1 MRRSLLPS
9 ALSLFAAFAGFGQT
23 AAVAQTAAV
32 NPQRPARGVE
42 TVRPLTQVLADA
54 ARIDSLLTRSLQ
66 RSRLQ
71 PAEVVDDATFLRR
84 AYLAIVGRIP
94 TLVETEA
101 FFADQT
107 PDKRHRLVDRL
118 LDSPGRTS
126 HFSNFWFDL
135 FRVQSRQRQVNG
147 EPFAHYL
154 RDAVQKDKPYDV
166 MVRELLV
173 AEGAANKAGNGAVG
187 MLVRDQN
194 MPHDAMANALRNFLG
209 TRLECAQCHNHP
221 FDVWTQKDF
230 YAMAAF
236 FGGLSFR
243 DDSLDANLVGV
254 RAELAKA
261 EERTRQA
268 ALNALRRMQVG
279 IAGNG
284 TGQEALPRDYKY
296 DDAKPGTPV
305 LADTLFGQ
313 DVKLKY
319 EKPTQSQTKRAR
331 ARTQRTPQIDSRSAL
346 ADWLTGKK
354 NPMFAKVIANRMW
367 ARTFG
372 QGLVEPIDDW
382 KKDTRPQHEELFA
395 FLEQLMLDLDFD
407 LRQFERVLVHTQL
420 FAQTAQA
427 LPADGSA
434 FTFQGPLL
442 RRMTAEQI
450 WDSLLTLVFDDVDE
464 RLRPLDERA
473 RETYEQ
479 YERFAKADAADLI
492 AMTDRRNAMMTTA
505 QRERQ
510 EDVRRQL
517 AADAELQKRAR
528 PILQKLA
535 QARRNGDQKQ
545 VAELA
550 AELERIG
557 LPLGQRAARGR
568 EGDLLRA
575 SDLPQPAP
583 AAHLLRQFGQS
594 DRETIDASSDVATVP
609 QVLTL
614 LNGFLDQKVLAGQSA
629 LARDLETAA
638 NGERRVRVAFLTTL
652 HREPTADEAQTWR
665 RAIAVHGQDAIKD
678 LVWVL
683 CNSNEFRF
691 AR

>member
-1 MRRSLLPS
+1 MRRSFLPS
-9 ALSLFAAFAGFGQT
+9 ALSLLAAVAGLGPT
-23 AAVAQTAAV
+23 ALVAQTAAV
-32 NPQRPARGVE
+32 NPQRPTRGVE
-42 TVRPLTQVLADA
+42 TVRPLTEVLADA
-54 ARIDSLLTRSLQ
+54 ARIDSLLERSLV

-71 PAEVVDDATFLRR
+71 AAEVVDDATFLRR
-84 AYLAIVGRIP
+84 AYLAIAGRIP
-94 TLVETEA
+94 TLTETEA
-101 FFADQT
+101 FFADQRT
-107 PDKRHRLVDRL
+107 DKRHQLVDRL

-166 MVRELLV
+166 MVREMLV
-173 AEGAANKAGNGAVG
+173 AEGAANREGNGAVG

-284 TGQEALPRDYKY
+284 TGQEVLPRDYKY

-395 FLEQLMLDLDFD
+395 FLEQLMLDLQFD

-420 FAQTAQA
+420 FARAAQSA
-427 LPADGSA
+427 PADGSP
-434 FTFQGPLL
+434 FVFQGPLL
-442 RRMTAEQI
+442 RRMSAEQI

-473 RETYEQ
+473 REVYEQ
-479 YERFAKADAADLI
+479 FERYAKADAAALI
-492 AMTDRRNAMMTTA
+492 AMTDRRNAMATAA

-528 PILQKLA
+528 PILQKLT
-535 QARRNGDQKQ
+535 QARRNGDLQQ
-545 VAELA
+545 VSALA

-575 SDLPQPAP
+575 SDLAQPAP

-594 DRETIDASSDVATVP
+594 DRETIDASSNVATVP

-652 HREPTADEAQTWR
+652 NREPTADEAQTWR
-665 RAIAVHGQDAIKD
+665 RAIAVHGQDAVKD